1 MLSFCF
7 PKEIYRDE
15 SFQPENWSSGHVF
28 VAGAVDLRF
37 KTLGSKSTQDSNLRF
52 KTGQIGHTAVNGLPS
67 LRHFFERS
75 YVLPGR
81 NKAEIAPESSLQCN
95 ERFDLRLESFQ
106 SYPYHTLLDIHLLF
120 FGNWIFPSSKIDEW
134 ITPAES
140 SLVGF

>member
-7 PKEIYRDE
+7 FKEIYRDE

-28 VAGAVDLRF
+28 IAGAVD
-37 KTLGSKSTQDSNLRF
+37 LRF
-52 KTGQIGHTAVNGLPS
+52 KTGQIGHTAVNGLPP

-81 NKAEIAPESSLQCN
+81 NESEIAPESSLQCN
-95 ERFDLRLESFQ
+95 ERFDSRFQSFQ
-106 SYPYHTLLDIHLLF
+106 SDPYHTLLDIHLLF